1 MFVLWKTLS
10 RNSNCDWPTSQI
22 IKTAQKKKQF
32 QKFKMSQIDNM
43 PTVNISNS
51 CPILNLLCI

>member
-1 MFVLWKTLS
+1 MFVLQKTS
-10 RNSNCDWPTSQI
+10 NRNSNRDLPTSQI
-22 IKTAQKKKQF
+22 IKSAQKTYF

-51 CPILNLLCI
+51 CPILNLVCI